1 MNFML
6 RIIYPETGHGSR
18 ILNGLCKESEDPES
32 EDPESEDP
40 ESEDPGSLTLLMI
53 SNNCHVFNV

>member
-18 ILNGLCKESEDPES
+18 ILNELCRESEDPES
-32 EDPESEDP
+32 EDPR
-40 ESEDPGSLTLLMI
+40 SLAELMI
-53 SNNCHVFNV
+53 SNNCHVFNVYMQIMDVVG